1 MGLSFRDTS
10 KDYDPNN
17 KVEYGS
23 VPIGGLSRGID
34 NIRNF
39 IPNQI
44 KKAGIKII
52 ANSTIPDGEIV
63 DTISKGVDD
72 YYKPDLSLSGNKD
85 KDNSSTDIDSIN
97 SELKE
102 SLSNDQ
108 KELWEREDEIRKH
121 VEEREDSAY
130 QRAVADMKK
139 AGINPELLGVNPA
152 SSGGGITSA
161 SRLDNSLLNTD
172 LSGAYSE
179 LIAQLNNNV
188 KVDENQKDRI
198 LSIVNNFVDL
208 AGRILMFKYLKKN

>member
-10 KDYDPNN
+10 KEYDPN
-17 KVEYGS
+17 KKSEYS
-23 VPIGGLSRGID
+23 VPIGGLSRGIN

-44 KKAGIKII
+44 KKAVINGIIDSSI
-52 ANSTIPDGEIV
+52 SDGEIV
-63 DTISKGVDD
+63 DSVKKGVED
-72 YYKPDLSLSGNKD
+72 YYKPDLSLSKD
-85 KDNSSTDIDSIN
+85 KDNNTATDTDTIN

-108 KELWEREDEIRKH
+108 KELWEREDQIRKH

-179 LIAQLNNNV
+179 LVAQLNNNV

-208 AGRILMFKYLKKN
+208 AGRILMFKYLKK

>member
-1 MGLSFRDTS
+1 MPLSFVTTNPDEASPGYTI
-10 KDYDPNN
+10 
-17 KVEYGS
+17 
-23 VPIGGLSRGID
+23 PIGGISRGIN
-34 NIRNF
+34 NIKNY

-44 KKAGIKII
+44 KKAVIKGIVRSKI
-52 ANSTIPDGEIV
+52 SDGEVV
-63 DTISKGVDD
+63 DTINKGVDG
-72 YYKPDLSLSGNKD
+72 YYKPDLFPD
-85 KDNSSTDIDSIN
+85 KENNDSTSTEIGAIN
-97 SELKE
+97 SDLKE
-102 SLSNDQ
+102 SLSSDQ

-161 SRLDNSLLNTD
+161 SRIDNSLLNTD

-179 LIAQLNNNV
+179 LIAQLNNEV

-198 LSIVNNFVDL
+198 LSIVNNFVEL
-208 AGRILMFKYLKKN
+208 AGKVLMFKFLKKK